1 MILIVKRTTNKLYAH
16 NHINQSPVKTM
27 NDNKIEITVDGK
39 LIKIMSVNPSFELC
53 RFEDFTYLTTKKVTS
68 ILPRISHIMSIEE
81 FRKNNPLFSFL
92 KEDVLLKEYYAY
104 KAKCRYAYFKKEYGI
119 SAFNL
124 RKILNAKMKEVWIVD
139 PHLFKKF
146 CFSSRG
152 KPDKNKVHLL
162 KKNFDLLKQVKI
174 KSNLPLVLYLGI
186 SESELPSFFGEEN
199 WKEVSQ
205 NSEYRNI
212 VLVRK
217 AFRDYLTLSSSN
229 QNEYI
234 STIARDLFM
243 GWNKIKNTS
252 AIRTLSSDTGFELA
266 YIYSN
271 IFTSKEL
278 RHSVNTWSK
287 SYTTKTTN
295 YDLVKGIEK
304 IAVHGVWSEKEKSHI
319 KQKYNPN
326 WTRHQW
332 EKAVA
337 SLPEL
342 NRGTYPVVYDQYFTQ
357 WAKVFLEI
365 ENCQS

>member
-1 MILIVKRTTNKLYAH
+1 MNENK
-16 NHINQSPVKTM
+16 
-27 NDNKIEITVDGK
+27 KIEITVDGK
-39 LIKIMSVNPSFELC
+39 IIKIMGRCPVTIGNPVAELC

-104 KAKCRYAYFKKEYGI
+104 KAKCRYAHFKKEYGI

-124 RKILNAKMKEVWIVD
+124 RKILNAKMKKVWIVD
-139 PHLFKKF
+139 PYLFKKF

-162 KKNFDLLKQVKI
+162 NKNFDLLKQVKT
-174 KSNLPLVLYLGI
+174 KSNLPLVFYLGI
-186 SESELPSFFGEEN
+186 SESKLPSFFGEEN

-205 NSEYRNI
+205 NSEYRNT

-217 AFRDYLTLSSSN
+217 AFLTTCRPVALI
-229 QNEYI
+229 Q
-234 STIARDLFM
+234 AGAGRDLFM

-295 YDLVKGIEK
+295 YDLVKGIEH
-304 IAVHGVWSEKEKSHI
+304 IVVHCPWSEKEKSHI
-319 KQKYNPN
+319 KLKHNPN

-337 SLPEL
+337 LVADKPF
-342 NRGTYPVVYDQYFTQ
+342 RTVYDKNE
-357 WAKVFLEI
+357 WEKVFLEI

>member
-1 MILIVKRTTNKLYAH
+1 
-16 NHINQSPVKTM
+16 M
-27 NDNKIEITVDGK
+27 NDNKIEITVDGSI
-39 LIKIMSVNPSFELC
+39 IKIMGVNPNVELC
-53 RFEDFTYLTTKKVTS
+53 RFENFTYFTTKKVTS
-68 ILPRISHIMSIEE
+68 ILPRNSQTTSIQE
-81 FRKNNPLFSFL
+81 FRNNNPLFSFL
-92 KEDVLLKEYYAY
+92 DEDTLLKEYYAY
-104 KAKCRYAYFKKEYGI
+104 KAKFRYTCFKKEYGI

-139 PHLFKKF
+139 PYLFKKF

-162 KKNFDLLKQVKI
+162 KKNFDLLKQVKT

-186 SESELPSFFGEEN
+186 SESELPSFFGEEK
-199 WKEVSQ
+199 WKEVSR
-205 NSEYRNI
+205 NSEYRNT

-217 AFRDYLTLSSSN
+217 AVRDYLDSPN
-229 QNEYI
+229 QDQKEHI
-234 STIARDLFM
+234 STIARGLFL

-271 IFTSKEL
+271 IFTSKEF

-304 IAVHGVWSEKEKSHI
+304 IAVRGLWSEKEKRHI
-319 KQKYNPN
+319 KLKHNPN

-342 NRGTYPVVYDQYFTQ
+342 NPYTTGYVPHQYFTQ
-357 WAKVFLEI
+357 WEKVFLEI
-365 ENCQS
+365 ENC